1 MTCLDSEDNYARK
14 WLNVIIWSGQL
25 TDRDVLGLAGRI
37 VVVAGAAGGGIG
49 TAITRMV
56 AQAGATVVAV
66 SRGQENLD
74 RHLGPMLAEG
84 LPVVPVA
91 ADASTDDGVN
101 ATLEAVRRTDGEF
114 HGLVNVAGG
123 ADPSTWM
130 PSTRVTR
137 GDWRE
142 LFTRNLETM
151 FFMSQA
157 VAAEL
162 RRHRRPGSIVSISS
176 ISGMNT
182 APFHVGYGTA
192 KAAIVAVTRTMA
204 LELADGA
211 AGIRVNAVAPGVTET
226 PASTTYVDAD
236 PERDRRAI
244 AMGRRGRPEEV
255 AGAVLF
261 LLSDL
266 SSYITGQTLLV
277 DGGLN
282 LKWGHL
288 GADNT
293 SLFLKDETFRA
304 AITRSDVG
312 AESEATR

>member
-1 MTCLDSEDNYARK
+1 ME
-14 WLNVIIWSGQL
+14 
-25 TDRDVLGLAGRI
+25 RDLLGLDGRI

-49 TAITRMV
+49 TTITRLV
-56 AQAGATVVAV
+56 AQAGATVVGV
-66 SRGQENLD
+66 SRGQDNLD
-74 RHLGPMLAEG
+74 RHLGPLLSEG
-84 LPVVPVA
+84 LAVVPVA
-91 ADASTDDGVN
+91 ADASTDDGVST
-101 ATLEAVRRTDGEF
+101 ALEAVRRADGEL

-130 PSTRVTR
+130 PSTRVAR
-137 GDWRE
+137 SDWRE

-162 RRHRRPGSIVSISS
+162 RRRKSSGSIVSISS

-182 APFHVGYGTA
+182 APFHIAYGTA
-192 KAAIVAVTRTMA
+192 KAAIAAVTRTMA
-204 LELADGA
+204 LELATDEHGTA
-211 AGIRVNAVAPGVTET
+211 IRVNAVAPGVTET
-226 PASTTYVDAD
+226 PASRTYVDSD

-293 SLFLKDETFRA
+293 SLFLKDETFRT
-304 AITRSDVG
+304 AITRWD
-312 AESEATR
+312 EP

>member
-1 MTCLDSEDNYARK
+1 MTADLLALD
-14 WLNVIIWSGQL
+14 
-25 TDRDVLGLAGRI
+25 GRI

-49 TAITRMV
+49 TTVARML
-56 AQAGATVVAV
+56 AQAGATVVGV
-66 SRGQENLD
+66 SRGKDNLD
-74 RHLGPMLAEG
+74 EHLGPLIADG
-84 LPVVPVA
+84 LPVLPVA
-91 ADASTDDGVN
+91 ADVSTDDGVRT
-101 ATLEAVRRTDGEF
+101 TLDAVRSAGGEL

-130 PSTRVTR
+130 PSTRVAR
-137 GDWRE
+137 DDWRD
-142 LFTRNLETM
+142 LFTRNLESV

-162 RRHRRPGSIVSISS
+162 RRRNRPGSIVSVSS

-182 APFHVGYGTA
+182 APFHIAYGTA
-192 KAAIVAVTRTMA
+192 KAAIVAMTRTMA
-204 LELADGA
+204 VELAQAD
-211 AGIRVNAVAPGVTET
+211 IRVNAVAPGVIET
-226 PASTTYVDAD
+226 PASRTYTDED

-255 AGAVLF
+255 AGAILF

-293 SLFLKDETFRA
+293 SLFLKDQDFRA
-304 AITRSDVG
+304 VIKQWEG
-312 AESEATR
+312 G

>member
-1 MTCLDSEDNYARK
+1 
-14 WLNVIIWSGQL
+14 VHIIILSGQL
-25 TDRDVLGLAGRI
+25 LIAVSDNDLLNLAGRV

-49 TAITRMV
+49 TTVTRMV
-56 AQAGATVVAV
+56 AQAGATVVGV
-66 SRGQENLD
+66 SRSQDNLD
-74 RHLGPMLAEG
+74 EHLAPLVADG
-84 LPVVPVA
+84 LSVIPVA
-91 ADASTDDGVN
+91 ADVSTDDGLD
-101 ATLEAVRRTDGEF
+101 AAMQAARRADGELY
-114 HGLVNVAGG
+114 GLVNVAGG

-137 GDWRE
+137 SDWRE
-142 LFTRNLETM
+142 LFARNLETM

-162 RRHRRPGSIVSISS
+162 KGNNSPGSIVSISS
-176 ISGMNT
+176 ISGMNS
-182 APFHVGYGTA
+182 APFHIAYGTA

-204 LELADGA
+204 LELACDDEAGA
-211 AGIRVNAVAPGVTET
+211 AIRVNAVAPGVTET
-226 PASTTYVDAD
+226 PASRTYTDND

-244 AMGRRGRPEEV
+244 AMGRRGHPEEV
-255 AGAVLF
+255 AGAILF

-266 SSYITGQTLLV
+266 SAYITGQTLLV

-293 SLFLKDETFRA
+293 SLFLKDQSFRA
-304 AITRSDVG
+304 AIKRW
-312 AESEATR
+312 EAQ

>member
-1 MTCLDSEDNYARK
+1 MESDLLS
-14 WLNVIIWSGQL
+14 
-25 TDRDVLGLAGRI
+25 LAGRI

-49 TAITRMV
+49 TTVTRMV
-56 AQAGATVVAV
+56 ATAGATVVAV
-66 SRGQENLD
+66 SRGQDNLD
-74 RHLGPMLAEG
+74 RHLAPLAADG
-84 LPVVPVA
+84 LSVVPVA
-91 ADASTDDGVN
+91 ADVSTDDGVH
-101 ATLEAVRRTDGEF
+101 ATMDAVTEVGRRTGGEL
-114 HGLVNVAGG
+114 HGLVNIAGG
-123 ADPSTWM
+123 ADPSSWM

-137 GDWRE
+137 ADWRE

-162 RRHRRPGSIVSISS
+162 KRRNAGGSIVSVSS

-182 APFHVGYGTA
+182 APFHIAYGTA
-192 KAAIVAVTRTMA
+192 KAAIVAVTRSMA
-204 LELADGA
+204 LELACGGNDNRAGA
-211 AGIRVNAVAPGVTET
+211 AIRLNAVAPGVTET
-226 PASTTYVDAD
+226 PASRTYVDDD

-244 AMGRRGRPEEV
+244 AMGRRGRPDEV
-255 AGAVLF
+255 AGAILF

-288 GADNT
+288 AADNT
-293 SLFLKDETFRA
+293 SLFLKDESFRA
-304 AITRSDVG
+304 AITRWD
-312 AESEATR
+312 EA